1 MVIGERGYKLKH
13 HFTGIALFS
22 LGALLVSAGIG
33 MLLFPV
39 TGVVSGSPS
48 QDIPPFTDY
57 ACLDCHTDEGRLK
70 DLALKPEEPEE
81 ALSSGPG

>member
-1 MVIGERGYKLKH
+1 
-13 HFTGIALFS
+13 
-22 LGALLVSAGIG
+22 

-70 DLALKPEEPEE
+70 ELAVKPEEPEE